1 MADLGFLSHLPELCD
16 VTFMVGVEKVNNK
29 INNLKESFI
38 FPMKSRSGFFTYYY
52 GVLSVLILR
61 KKRAFLV

>member
-29 INNLKESFI
+29 INNFQEIVYVFNNLKESFI
-38 FPMKSRSGFFTYYY
+38 F
-52 GVLSVLILR
+52 
-61 KKRAFLV
+61 FL

>member
-29 INNLKESFI
+29 INNL
-38 FPMKSRSGFFTYYY
+38 
-52 GVLSVLILR
+52 GVVLLTTMEY
-61 KKRAFLV
+61 FLY